1 MDYSRTDTACIHN
14 RIIPTTSRELS
25 DARLTGL
32 SIQAQLIA
40 LEDSITEGHGVPTD
54 LMAAWLCTMRQQLKQ
69 IDTAIVASLCDG
81 GRV

>member
-1 MDYSRTDTACIHN
+1 MNYPQTDTACIHN
-14 RIIPTTSRELS
+14 RICKDANTLS